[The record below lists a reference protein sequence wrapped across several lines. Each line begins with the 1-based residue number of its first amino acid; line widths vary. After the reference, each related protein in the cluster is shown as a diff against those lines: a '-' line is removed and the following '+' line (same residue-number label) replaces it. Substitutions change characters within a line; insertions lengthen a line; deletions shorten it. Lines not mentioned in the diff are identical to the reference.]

1 VIFYYFIHLKF
12 IVSIK
17 MLLSGQQLEGNRYY
31 VNKFGSPSFHFLTSE
46 SAALAP
52 ESMCDYSAAILEE
65 QQQKHILLPCHARFH
80 KEDVQKKKS

>member
-1 VIFYYFIHLKF
+1 
-12 IVSIK
+12 
-17 MLLSGQQLEGNRYY
+17 ML
-31 VNKFGSPSFHFLTSE
+31 NKFGSPPFHFLTSE

-80 KEDVQKKKS
+80 KEDVQKKNSWNSMLICNLKVTAVTAQLLQ